1 MKVFIFVFSRKR
13 NNKISFIHMCLF
25 RVYPKLT
32 YVTCC
37 LFVFFSAVSVSI
49 KYVVKYVFI
58 KRGKPKEG
66 IPMLRLHFEIRIKLT
81 YKKMQANFILYYEK
95 SKCFKD

>member
-1 MKVFIFVFSRKR
+1 MS
-13 NNKISFIHMCLF
+13 KI
-25 RVYPKLT
+25 LT
-32 YVTCC
+32 QIQYVTRC

>member
-1 MKVFIFVFSRKR
+1 
-13 NNKISFIHMCLF
+13 MCLF